1 MAKTITKLLAI
12 FVAIALCACLS
23 GCGAVVEDKTEVK
36 ETPVSMFV
44 CVEKCDSWWIMYHRE
59 TKVMY
64 AVSAGYYNCG
74 TFTVMLNPDGTPM
87 IWEGN

>member
-12 FVAIALCACLS
+12 FVAIALCACLC
-23 GCGAVVEDKTEVK
+23 GCGTVVEDKSEVK
-36 ETPVSMFV
+36 EIPVSMFV

-74 TFTVMLNPDGTPM
+74 TFTVLLNPDGTPM